1 MNGAAA
7 HPDQLNYYHGAPLGS
22 AQFKTSAADFIVDEQ
37 YTPTLD
43 GGEHLYLR
51 VEKRD
56 QNSLWVAQ
64 RLAERAGIEPRAVGL
79 CGLKDRTAITRQ
91 WYSLHLPGR
100 ELPLS
105 ALADSDYAILASGRG
120 VAKLRRGDHS
130 GNQFT
135 IVLRRVSA
143 AAGDIEARLTALAE
157 GGFANY
163 FGAQRFG
170 RNANNLVEVERLVAA
185 GKLVGDRGRQRSR
198 GRRGSAPT
206 KSTGNNG
213 LLLSAARSW
222 LYNQV
227 LHARLADRSGPLSR
241 DDDGP
246 LWGRGRSAAADPLA
260 AREAN
265 WLAPWQSWC
274 HALEHGGLSQQRR
287 PLLAY
292 PQALSWQWL
301 DGATLQLSFGLAA
314 GQYATAML
322 RELVELQQ
330 PQLTQS
336 DAAVVL

>member
-1 MNGAAA
+1 MSGAAA
-7 HPDQLNYYHGAPLGS
+7 HPDQLNSYHGAPLGS

-37 YTPTLD
+37 FTPSLN
-43 GGEHLYLR
+43 GGEHLYLQI
-51 VEKRD
+51 EKRD

-64 RLAERAGIEPRAVGL
+64 RLAERAGIEPHAVGL
-79 CGLKDRTAITRQ
+79 CGLKDRIAITRQ

-100 ELPLS
+100 ELPLA
-105 ALADSDYAILASGRG
+105 ALADADYTILASGRG
-120 VAKLRRGDHS
+120 AGKLRRGDHS

-143 AAGDIEARLTALAE
+143 ACSDVDARLTAFAQ

-198 GRRGSAPT
+198 ARRGSGPV
-206 KSTGNNG
+206 KPIGNNG

-222 LYNQV
+222 LFNQV
-227 LHARLADRSGPLSR
+227 LHARLAERDRPLSR

-246 LWGRGRSAAADPLA
+246 LWGRGRSGAAAALA
-260 AREAN
+260 DREAS

-301 DGATLQLSFGLAA
+301 DETTLQLSFGLAA

-336 DAAVVL
+336 DATVVL